1 MTQLNLIE
9 TVREITFNEDAP
21 NLAILYEV
29 TGFQGE
35 KEGDDEFWANYE
47 SYKSNGW
54 NEQMNINEEF
64 NSQISTLNDS
74 ARRNLFK

>member
-9 TVREITFNEDAP
+9 TVREITFKEDAA
-21 NLAILYEV
+21 NFAIMYEV

-54 NEQMNINEEF
+54 NEQMLINEEF
-64 NSQISTLNDS
+64 NSQLSTLNDS
-74 ARRNLFK
+74 ARLKLFK